1 MTDSLIDAA
10 FEDEIAFLQ
19 LLVRTPTDNPP
30 GDCADAAV
38 LFADRMA
45 ELGLAVEPLPVPDPF
60 VRQFGMKSVINLV
73 CRRTFGEGT
82 GPTVAL
88 HAPGDT
94 VPPGDHWHV
103 DPYSGEVRDGALYG
117 RGAVESKADIAA
129 YVYALL
135 ALEKAATVLNGSVE
149 LHITFDEE
157 RGGFLGPQWLL
168 SQELT
173 KPDMVIGAGWT
184 HQVVVGQGGCLHLEV
199 VVRGR
204 QAHASRPAEGRDA
217 LAATVPILSAIYS
230 ERDRLADTVPA
241 DPELGSPT
249 LSIGS
254 IAGGLAT
261 NLIPDRV
268 TLKLDRRIL
277 PDENGEEVEN
287 ALTRLVEE
295 AGAGAEGIEVECR
308 RILLAEPLRRM
319 PGASELAEVI
329 REAAKAVL
337 HKEIPAIAAPVVTG
351 ARFYAE
357 AGIPT
362 VLYGAGPAAIGD
374 AHAHSLNEHIRLD
387 DLRDATKIVART
399 LTALLSADR
408 P

>member
-10 FEDEIAFLQ
+10 FEDEIGLLQ
-19 LLVRTPTDNPP
+19 ALVRTPTDNPP

-38 LFADRMA
+38 LLADRLG
-45 ELGLAVEPLPVPDPF
+45 ELGLPVEPLPVPDPF
-60 VRQFGMKSVINLV
+60 ARQHGMKSVINLLT
-73 CRRTFGEGT
+73 RRTFGEGT
-82 GPTVAL
+82 GPVVAL

-94 VPPGDHWHV
+94 VPPGERWHV
-103 DPYSGEVRDGALYG
+103 DPYGGLVRDGALYG

-135 ALEKAATVLNGSVE
+135 ALETAGAELDGTVE
-149 LHITFDEE
+149 LHLTFDEE

-168 SQELT
+168 SQGLT
-173 KPDMVIGAGWT
+173 KPDMVIAAGWT

-204 QAHASRPAEGRDA
+204 QAHASRPAEGCDA
-217 LAATVPILSAIYS
+217 LAATVPILSALYA
-230 ERDRLADTVPA
+230 ERDRLARMVPP
-241 DPELGSPT
+241 DPELGRPT
-249 LSIGS
+249 LSIGTIS
-254 IAGGLAT
+254 GGLAT

-268 TLKLDRRIL
+268 TLRLDRRIL
-277 PDENGEEVEN
+277 PDENGEQVEGG
-287 ALTRLVEE
+287 LIRLVEE
-295 AGAGAEGIEVECR
+295 AGGGADGIEVECR

-319 PGASELAEVI
+319 PGASRLADVI

-337 HKEIPAIAAPVVTG
+337 HKDIPAITAPVVSG

-362 VLYGAGPAAIGD
+362 VLYGAGPAAIGEG
-374 AHAHSLNEHIRLD
+374 HEYGVNEHVRLD
-387 DLRDATKIVART
+387 DLRDATKVVART
-399 LTALLSADR
+399 LTRLLSAGR